1 MEWEGGSETHFL
13 VIVIVCVDVGTTSA
27 GHPML
32 ASLEGSGGGR
42 GWRRERVEEGGGGGG
57 RGWRREGVEEGG
69 GEGGGGGEGRRKE
82 VVKGRKGTEV
92 GGVLWKREEGME
104 KDGEVGG
111 KRIEEGGAWGL
122 RKKEGR
128 RRLGCGKK
136 FEERV
141 WGRRKGG
148 GEGRVRDLSHTK

>member
-1 MEWEGGSETHFL
+1 M
-13 VIVIVCVDVGTTSA
+13 
-27 GHPML
+27 
-32 ASLEGSGGGR
+32 
-42 GWRRERVEEGGGGGG
+42 
-57 RGWRREGVEEGG
+57 EEGG
-69 GEGGGGGEGRRKE
+69 GEGGRGGEGRRKE

-111 KRIEEGGAWGL
+111 KRIEEGGVWGL

-136 FEERV
+136 L
-141 WGRRKGG
+141 RRGCGG
-148 GEGRVRDLSHTK
+148 GGKVVGREG